1 MPPHLKGD
9 GMYDITLK
17 KGRPIRYDIWFGG
30 EPAPT
35 VEWTRNGR
43 TLTNDKNTSIE
54 LYSKNSIYTEKNTVL
69 SIPKADRERDTGEYY
84 YYFFLNV
91 S

>member
-1 MPPHLKGD
+1 MTNYLDFSFFPPVPPHLKGD

-30 EPAPT
+30 EPAPS

-43 TLTNDKNTSIE
+43 TITSDANTSLE
-54 LYSKNSIYTEKNTVL
+54 LYSKVMKKKALVL
-69 SIPKADRERDTGEYY
+69 SLIHI
-84 YYFFLNV
+84 
-91 S
+91 